1 MTLEMQAKKTM
12 TVTEFD
18 AWMDE
23 LGNTTDTQYEYI
35 HGEVYE
41 VASNPYASKIGM
53 RIGILIGVYLLQN
66 DIGHLTGADGG
77 YKVGDERFV
86 PDVGYISYAKQAE
99 LSTRGYN
106 TFPPELAIEVVSNTD
121 NSTEWKKLLKKIN
134 SYINAGTI
142 VWVVDTD
149 DKTVD
154 IYQRGEEVKSLG
166 MTDTLEAETIFPNF
180 RLKVADIFA

>member
-12 TVTEFD
+12 TVAEFD
-18 AWMDE
+18 AWMAE
-23 LGNTTDTQYEYI
+23 LGNITDVQYEYI

-66 DIGHLTGADGG
+66 NIGHLTGADGG
-77 YKVGDERFV
+77 YKVADERFV
-86 PDVGYISYAKQAE
+86 PDVGYISYAKQVE
-99 LSTRGYN
+99 LTTRGYN
-106 TFPPELAIEVVSNTD
+106 VLPPELAIEVVSNTD
-121 NSTEWKKLLKKIN
+121 NSIEWKKLLKKIN
-134 SYINAGTI
+134 SYINAGVI

-154 IYQRGEEVKSLG
+154 IYQRGQDVKTLG
-166 MTDTLEAETIFPNF
+166 INDTLEAESLFPNF
-180 RLKVADIFA
+180 RLKIADIFA